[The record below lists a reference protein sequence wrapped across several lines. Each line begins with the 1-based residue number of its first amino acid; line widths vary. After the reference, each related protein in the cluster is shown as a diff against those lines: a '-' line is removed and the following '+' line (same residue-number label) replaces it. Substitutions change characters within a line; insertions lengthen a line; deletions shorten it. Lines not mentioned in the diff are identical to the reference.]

1 MKFSKNCRAALCGAT
16 AAFSVLAYAQSVVV
30 TPQGVRVDG
39 GGSTV
44 QTQGANVT
52 VQGGGSTVKAQGAG
66 NQQAKTATVT
76 QSGGNLEIKNGVVSN
91 TQIGPGAK
99 ATMNLG
105 GRSVEPNTTIKGG
118 QSDSQP
124 TGRAARGSPSGAQS
138 YVNGEIDG
146 VNFAQANLAG
156 VSFTNASAVGAIFA
170 GANLTNA
177 NFVNADLERA
187 NFRGADLRG
196 ANITN
201 ASLDGAQLSGA
212 RWVDGRVCR
221 EGSIARCL

>member
-1 MKFSKNCRAALCGAT
+1 MKFSKKFRLGACSAAAVFCT
-16 AAFSVLAYAQSVVV
+16 LAYAQSVVV
-30 TPQGVRVDG
+30 TPQGVRVEG

-66 NQQAKTATVT
+66 AHQAKTATVT
-76 QSGGNLEIKNGVVSN
+76 QSGGDLTIKNGVVSN

-105 GRSVEPNTTIKGG
+105 GRSVEPNTVIKGNVEG
-118 QSDSQP
+118 Q
-124 TGRAARGSPSGAQS
+124 TNNRAARGTAGSSQS

-156 VSFTNASAVGAIFA
+156 VSFTNASAVGAIFT

-212 RWVDGRVCR
+212 KWVDGRVCR

>member
-1 MKFSKNCRAALCGAT
+1 MMIVKTLRAALFSAGIAIISQ
-16 AAFSVLAYAQSVVV
+16 AFAQSVVV
-30 TPQGVRVDG
+30 TPQGVRVEG

-52 VQGGGSTVKAQGAG
+52 VQGGGTTVKAQGQG
-66 NQQAKTATVT
+66 SYQTKTATVT
-76 QSGGNLEIKNGVVSN
+76 QSGGNIVIKNGVISN

-105 GRSVEPNTTIKGG
+105 SRSVEPNTVISGSTAARPPK
-118 QSDSQP
+118 
-124 TGRAARGSPSGAQS
+124 GRAVNDGQS
-138 YVNGEIDG
+138 YVNGEVDG
-146 VNFAQANLAG
+146 VNFSQANLAG
-156 VSFTNASAVGAIFA
+156 VSFTNASAVGAIFI

-177 NFVNADLERA
+177 DFVNADLDRA
-187 NFRGADLRG
+187 NLRGADLRG

-201 ASLDGAQLSGA
+201 ASFEGAQLSGT

-221 EGSIARCL
+221 EGSVTRCL

>member
-1 MKFSKNCRAALCGAT
+1 MKFSKNWLAAMVAATTTIGVGA
-16 AAFSVLAYAQSVVV
+16 FAQSVVV
-30 TPQGVRVDG
+30 TPQGVRVEG

-52 VQGGGSTVKAQGAG
+52 VQSGGSTVKAQGQG
-66 NQQAKTATVT
+66 SHQTKTATVT
-76 QSGGNLEIKNGVVSN
+76 QSGGNTVIKNGVVSN
-91 TQIGPGAK
+91 TQVGPGAN

-105 GRSVEPNTTIKGG
+105 GRSVEPNTVVGG
-118 QSDSQP
+118 SSADRQP
-124 TGRAARGSPSGAQS
+124 TGRAARGAASNAPS

-146 VNFAQANLAG
+146 VNFSQLNLTG
-156 VSFTNASAVGAIFA
+156 VSFTNASAVGAIFV
-170 GANLTNA
+170 GTNLTNA

-201 ASLDGAQLSGA
+201 ASLEGAQLSGA

-221 EGSIARCL
+221 EGSVARCL